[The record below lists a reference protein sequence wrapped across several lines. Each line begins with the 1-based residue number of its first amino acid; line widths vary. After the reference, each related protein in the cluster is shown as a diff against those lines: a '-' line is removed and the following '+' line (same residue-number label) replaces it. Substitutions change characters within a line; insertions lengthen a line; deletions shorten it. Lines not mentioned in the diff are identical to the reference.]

1 MTDAKWFR
9 FFQVNKTL
17 QKYAKNAVP
26 NDLVDKLC
34 VNNKPM
40 SLKSSKILAVRS
52 TGLHRCTIEP
62 SKSIQ
67 D

>member
-26 NDLVDKLC
+26 NDLADKLC

-40 SLKSSKILAVRS
+40 SLKSSIIP
-52 TGLHRCTIEP
+52 GCTIYW
-62 SKSIQ
+62 STSVY
-67 D
+67 DWTF